1 MNKRDDDDEGKNQSL
16 LFKSQSLQIKSCV
29 FHPCRR
35 IFLHFPSSPF
45 RRGAHSVHVCFI
57 IAFTMYNFIRLFS
70 EFHIKHFSNLRIGV
84 FQLRKHMGRPDYFQM
99 HLASPRV
106 GVRTDVDVN
115 YLFLF
120 SSGSHTEL
128 SRHLF
133 FISLS
138 VKCLRGR
145 SGNEVTRSPIGS
157 DPLTCDPTPSRHRQQ
172 ITLFHV
178 NDS

>member
-1 MNKRDDDDEGKNQSL
+1 MSEQTRRRRWEEKSIFIIQVTVTANKKLCISSMPQN
-16 LFKSQSLQIKSCV
+16 
-29 FHPCRR
+29 
-35 IFLHFPSSPF
+35 FLHFPSSPF
-45 RRGAHSVHVCFI
+45 RRRAHSVHVCFI

-84 FQLRKHMGRPDYFQM
+84 FQLQKHMGRPDYFQM
-99 HLASPRV
+99 HLASSRV

-133 FISLS
+133 FIPLS

-145 SGNEVTRSPIGS
+145 FANEVTSSRLY
-157 DPLTCDPTPSRHRQQ
+157 LTRWHAIRHRAALSCERLL
-172 ITLFHV
+172 IST
-178 NDS
+178 